1 MVWKR
6 LRKLKEVQ
14 ALDYIITL
22 MPSIVDGLK
31 NTLGVFIL
39 TLILSIPLGI
49 FVAILRLS
57 KIKLISSLS
66 SFYVWVMRG
75 TPLLLQLIFIFFGLP
90 IIGISID
97 RFPAAIIA
105 FTLNYAAYFGEIF
118 RSGIKDVDKG
128 QFEACKILGLSRW
141 FAFKKIIL
149 PQAFKKTL
157 PSIANEVITLVKDT
171 SLVYVVGIGELLRA
185 GKIASNRDASLIPL
199 FLTGIIYLILV
210 AILTKLFDR
219 FEEKYSYYN

>member
-1 MVWKR
+1 M
-6 LRKLKEVQ
+6 
-14 ALDYIITL
+14 DYIITL
-22 MPSIVDGLK
+22 MPSILDGLK

-39 TLILSIPLGI
+39 TLIISIPLGI
-49 FVAILRLS
+49 FVAVLRLS

-66 SFYVWVMRG
+66 SFYIWVMRG

-90 IIGISID
+90 IVGISID

-118 RSGIKDVDKG
+118 RAGIKDVDKG
-128 QFEACKILGLSRW
+128 QFEACKILGISKW
-141 FAFKKIIL
+141 FTFKKIIL
-149 PQAFKKTL
+149 PQAFKKIL

-185 GKIASNRDASLIPL
+185 GKIASNRDASLVPL
-199 FLTGIIYLILV
+199 FLTGVIYLMLV
-210 AILTKLFDR
+210 AVLTKLFDR
-219 FEEKYSYYN
+219 LEKKYSYYN

>member
-1 MVWKR
+1 M
-6 LRKLKEVQ
+6 
-14 ALDYIITL
+14 DYIITL
-22 MPSIVDGLK
+22 MPSILDGLK

-66 SFYVWVMRG
+66 SFYIWVMRG

-90 IIGISID
+90 IIGVSID

-118 RSGIKDVDKG
+118 RAGIKDVDKG
-128 QFEACKILGLSRW
+128 QFEACKILGISKW
-141 FAFKKIIL
+141 FTFKKIIL
-149 PQAFKKTL
+149 PQAFKKIL

-199 FLTGIIYLILV
+199 FLTGVIYLILV
-210 AILTKLFDR
+210 AVLTKLFDR
-219 FEEKYSYYN
+219 LEKKYSYYN

>member
-1 MVWKR
+1 MN
-6 LRKLKEVQ
+6 
-14 ALDYIITL
+14 YIITL
-22 MPSIVDGLK
+22 MPSIIEGLK

-39 TLILSIPLGI
+39 TLLLSIPLGI
-49 FVAILRLS
+49 IVAILRLS
-57 KIKLISSLS
+57 NIKIVNFISSL
-66 SFYVWVMRG
+66 YVLVMRG

-90 IIGISID
+90 IIGVSID

-118 RSGIKDVDKG
+118 RSGIKDIDRG
-128 QFEACKILGLSRW
+128 QLEASKILGLSKW

-149 PQAFKKTL
+149 PQSFKKTL

-185 GKIASNRDASLIPL
+185 GKIASNRDASLLPL
-199 FLTGIIYLILV
+199 FLIGIIYLLLIG
-210 AILTKLFDR
+210 ILTKIFNRL
-219 FEEKYSYYN
+219 EKKYSYYN